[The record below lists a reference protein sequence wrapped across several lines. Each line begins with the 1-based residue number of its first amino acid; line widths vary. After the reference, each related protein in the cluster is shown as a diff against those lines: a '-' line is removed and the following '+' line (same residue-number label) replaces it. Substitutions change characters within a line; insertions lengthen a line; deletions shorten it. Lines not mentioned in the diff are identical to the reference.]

1 MTLRNKRVH
10 PTYKYPICIRE
21 ISEYFISSRPSYLY
35 ERYGQTTQFRSAKR
49 DTYIWY
55 QDFVLSSWTSLVS
68 SARDPI
74 LERFDGNLPKCAL

>member
-1 MTLRNKRVH
+1 MISIFLAYNLHLNDFMTLRNKRVH

-49 DTYIWY
+49 DTHIWY
-55 QDFVLSSWTSLVS
+55 QDFVLSFQT
-68 SARDPI
+68 P
-74 LERFDGNLPKCAL
+74 